1 MREREVLALAGLLHD
16 VGKFLFRAGET
27 NFRLGDSNLS
37 EQDYKYKHAYL
48 SALFFEWL
56 QKKGIISEDEKE
68 KLINWGA
75 RHHNPTDELESV
87 ICQIA
92 DWYSSSER
100 EIVLGSCIG
109 LMHSVFERISLR
121 PEEERKR
128 VLKELK
134 EWHSRDLNCENLIDD
149 PDLVEWDRKF
159 GYYVPAKLK
168 VDERV
173 FPKLFNG
180 KLFVGR
186 IIKDRSYK
194 CMDLQTEDI
203 LIVPHSKSIIEDAKK
218 SEGNYTELFKS
229 FLSDL
234 EFARNLKDFQLFNY
248 IYYILYKYTW
258 CVPASVFDGKK
269 LSKHYPDISLF
280 DHSRVLSAIALSI
293 YDWSVEKE
301 HSYESIKPRKTKDC
315 WYLPTDEQEVFL
327 LVEGD
332 IGGIQSFIYNIHR
345 SSESEL
351 SIAKALRGRS
361 FFLTM
366 LPEVLARYI
375 LRELE
380 YPITNALFIGGG
392 KFQLL
397 IGNTNRNRERLE
409 KIERE
414 INEWLFE
421 AFHSELSISI
431 ATVKMK
437 GDVLRNIE
445 KEGKETF
452 LDKVEQLQLE
462 LDKKKK
468 RRFRE
473 LIWKEFKNDQTE
485 AKFICNSC
493 RNLPVVE
500 DKLCRW
506 CYGSQKW
513 GEVIPKIKYIAFDFE
528 HRNIDVDPRQIM
540 DFGKFGKV
548 YLLEEDDLPK
558 VKDLPE
564 ILNIE
569 DTELKIETDKVVNGF
584 KFIGHSAPK
593 VGKEASNDL
602 LKFLNDKLES
612 KRGKELKDW
621 ERLSENHILP
631 FDLLAEFA
639 EGDKKLGFFRADV
652 DYLGLI
658 LSDGLR
664 YNEFGNEE
672 IYTISRIATLSR
684 MLDLFFTGYLNKLAE
699 EVSLRYVKKSIE
711 NYKQKAEKLS
721 SSERGR
727 KEILEKIYDEK
738 EEKLKV
744 GSLIYTV
751 YSGGDDLFVI
761 APYDLVI
768 EFALR
773 LRETFRE
780 FTCENPDFGISG
792 GIYIGRHDTPIH
804 LVAKFAEELEI
815 KAKKQRIVKDMIAM
829 FDKALLWS
837 EEVECS
843 VDRKGIMSCLSD
855 DEKGNHTEQNGKSCY
870 ISLKTVH
877 EEIVSKMIGWLKS
890 GNTGVSRGL
899 YYKLLQLHKGFV
911 NEDKID
917 PRIYPKIYYYV
928 GRNVKDENVRKEL
941 IDTLLNGVRGSLD
954 VKAVI
959 SNLDV
964 ILYLVL
970 MKTRGGR

>member
-1 MREREVLALAGLLHD
+1 HR
-16 VGKFLFRAGET
+16 
-27 NFRLGDSNLS
+27 
-37 EQDYKYKHAYL
+37 
-48 SALFFEWL
+48 
-56 QKKGIISEDEKE
+56 
-68 KLINWGA
+68 
-75 RHHNPTDELESV
+75 
-87 ICQIA
+87 
-92 DWYSSSER
+92 
-100 EIVLGSCIG
+100 
-109 LMHSVFERISLR
+109 
-121 PEEERKR
+121 
-128 VLKELK
+128 
-134 EWHSRDLNCENLIDD
+134 
-149 PDLVEWDRKF
+149 
-159 GYYVPAKLK
+159 
-168 VDERV
+168 
-173 FPKLFNG
+173 
-180 KLFVGR
+180 
-186 IIKDRSYK
+186 
-194 CMDLQTEDI
+194 
-203 LIVPHSKSIIEDAKK
+203 
-218 SEGNYTELFKS
+218 
-229 FLSDL
+229 
-234 EFARNLKDFQLFNY
+234 
-248 IYYILYKYTW
+248 
-258 CVPASVFDGKK
+258 
-269 LSKHYPDISLF
+269 
-280 DHSRVLSAIALSI
+280 
-293 YDWSVEKE
+293 
-301 HSYESIKPRKTKDC
+301 IKPRGKQ
-315 WYLPTDEQEVFL
+315 LPTDEQEVFL

-421 AFHSELSISI
+421 AFHGELSISI

-462 LDKKKK
+462 LDRKKK

-473 LIWKEFKNDQTE
+473 LIWKGEFRGDQTKAE
-485 AKFICNSC
+485 AICNSC
-493 RNLPVVE
+493 RSLPVVNSK
-500 DKLCRW
+500 DKLCYW
-506 CYGSQKW
+506 CDKSQQWGS
-513 GEVIPKIKYIAFDFE
+513 ILPKIKYIAFDLRAE
-528 HRNIDVDPRQIM
+528 KGKIELEDDMKIM
-540 DFGKFGKV
+540 DFGKLGRV
-548 YLLEEDDLPK
+548 YLLEERDLPK
-558 VKDLPE
+558 VKELPE

-569 DTELKIETDKVVNGF
+569 DTELKIGKDKIVNGF

-593 VGKEASNDL
+593 IGDGDLVKELNDL
-602 LKFLNDKLES
+602 WKEKKESERYQSPEGKLE
-612 KRGKELKDW
+612 KD
-621 ERLSENHILP
+621 HILP
-631 FDLLAEFA
+631 FELLVEFA

-721 SSERGR
+721 SSEKER

-843 VDRKGIMSCLSD
+843 VDRKGIMSCPPD
-855 DEKGNHTEQNGKSCY
+855 DEKGNYTEQNGKSCY

-877 EEIVSKMIGWLKS
+877 EEIVSKMISWLKS

-899 YYKLLQLHKGFV
+899 YYKLLQLHKDFV
-911 NEDKID
+911 NEDRID